1 MSFSL
6 HNPSCIGG
14 TSHRKRLNIESLL
27 TSRHSK
33 LLTNKA
39 QCFTRLG
46 KLLNNFSYDTLPAYI
61 ISMVISIYKSI
72 DIPMAHAASS
82 EHELSY
88 IC

>member
-14 TSHRKRLNIESLL
+14 TSHCKRLNIESLL
-27 TSRHSK
+27 TSRYSK

-39 QCFTRLG
+39 RCFTHLG

-61 ISMVISIYKSI
+61 ISMIISIYKS
-72 DIPMAHAASS
+72 IPMAHAASS
-82 EHELSY
+82 EHELS
-88 IC
+88 